1 MKKKYMFTS
10 FVLVLLLSV
19 GCTSQK
25 KLTYFNGI
33 DKNAADT
40 INSKINFRYEG
51 RIVSGDNLGITVSAQ
66 DPKAV
71 ANFNLPF
78 VSFSSP
84 GSDQIYAA
92 QTLQP
97 YTVDKEGNIN
107 FPVVGKIKAEGLT
120 RTELVNVITN
130 ELKPYVQNPIVNL
143 QFMNSTVTVLGE
155 VNKPGQYPLAN
166 ERTTLIDALG
176 LAGDMTPYGKR
187 ENVLISREVN
197 GKIEFARLNLNNGSI
212 FTSPYFYVLQNDV
225 IYVEPNSVKSVSS
238 QNIPLYLS
246 SVSTLAT
253 LVTLV
258 YSISRAQQQ

>member
-1 MKKKYMFTS
+1 MFTS

-258 YSISRAQQQ
+258 YSISRANNSK

>member
-1 MKKKYMFTS
+1 MFTS

-40 INSKINFRYEG
+40 INSKINFRHEG

-166 ERTTLIDALG
+166 ERTTLLDALG

-258 YSISRAQQQ
+258 YSISRANNSK